1 MFESSNGDFDIQKN
15 HINGKGEFVITAGL
29 SHNGI
34 FGKTDV
40 PAKIFNAKTI
50 TIDMFG
56 NAFYRQFKYKIVTHA
71 RVFSLKPLFNLTDS
85 QGLFFSITLHFLH
98 FYFGYENMCSWEKIK
113 DFDIQLPLTPTSEID
128 FDFMES
134 FIREIEAERMRE
146 LNAYL
151 QTTGLKDYELTTAEQ
166 QALNAFEHLE
176 WGEYKIGDLFEKLNL
191 SFNKSKFNKNTDI
204 SKSSN
209 AEFSLPLVN
218 AKDGNNGIMYYGRP
232 EDFESAKMTIDIIND
247 GAISAGN
254 VYSQPQ
260 ETGVLYN
267 AYLIKPKF
275 YISTNLLHFFTVA
288 IRKSIKMKF
297 SYELKATWERVKKET
312 IYLPTNNSTP
322 DYAAMETLIS
332 AVQKLVIKDVVQYTD
347 KRIAATAQ
355 MVK

>member
-40 PAKIFNAKTI
+40 LAKIFNAKTI

-151 QTTGLKDYELTTAEQ
+151 QTTGLKDYALTVAEQ
-166 QALNAFEHLE
+166 KVLEEFEHVK
-176 WGEYKIGDLFEKLNL
+176 WGKFRLGDLFEKIKVNSLKYKTSTLPNIAEKEYDLPALTAGIQNQGLNNYVPRENATVL
-191 SFNKSKFNKNTDI
+191 KNVISISANGANTGATFYQSKEFTVLQDAYAIRWMYSDKILTDDQSLFLVSAI
-204 SKSSN
+204 SKSIYGSYEWTN
-209 AEFSLPLVN
+209 KAGWERIKNDTIQLPLTPT
-218 AKDGNNGIMYYGRP
+218 GEI
-232 EDFESAKMTIDIIND
+232 DFD
-247 GAISAGN
+247 
-254 VYSQPQ
+254 
-260 ETGVLYN
+260 
-267 AYLIKPKF
+267 F
-275 YISTNLLHFFTVA
+275 
-288 IRKSIKMKF
+288 
-297 SYELKATWERVKKET
+297 
-312 IYLPTNNSTP
+312 
-322 DYAAMETLIS
+322 METFIK
-332 AVQKLVIKDVVQYTD
+332 AIEKLVIKDVVQYTD
-347 KRIAATAQ
+347 KRVAATAQ

>member
-1 MFESSNGDFDIQKN
+1 MGSFESAETSERRGGQPGKIDAPLDKKLQAVKWGKFRLGDLFESSNGDFDIQKN

-113 DFDIQLPLTPTSEID
+113 DFDIQLPLTPTGEID

-134 FIREIEAERMRE
+134 FIREIEAERMRELEEERIRE

-209 AEFSLPLVN
+209 VWGTE
-218 AKDGNNGIMYYGRP
+218 R
-232 EDFESAKMTIDIIND
+232 
-247 GAISAGN
+247 N
-254 VYSQPQ
+254 V
-260 ETGVLYN
+260 
-267 AYLIKPKF
+267 
-275 YISTNLLHFFTVA
+275 HC
-288 IRKSIKMKF
+288 
-297 SYELKATWERVKKET
+297 
-312 IYLPTNNSTP
+312 
-322 DYAAMETLIS
+322 
-332 AVQKLVIKDVVQYTD
+332 
-347 KRIAATAQ
+347 
-355 MVK
+355 